1 MPSIWRTPVAENGRG
16 FKAAQSGFA
25 AVGVLFTATAVSG
38 GVTAVD
44 PHGGWTTFGSGALW
58 IGLPLIVAVNRYR
71 K

>member
-1 MPSIWRTPVAENGRG
+1 MAENGRG
-16 FKAAQSGFA
+16 FKAAKSGFA